1 MANRRLIITFAL
13 AFSLV
18 FSLFYYVLFTAVDFG
33 GGQQQTRTLYLN
45 QVGIYAESEN
55 AQKICEQL
63 KEKGLTPYQVEEDGR
78 QIVMTSVY
86 EEEDK
91 TEEEG
96 KKLEEMELAY
106 ITKKITVEGEEMS
119 TAGDEQDYQK
129 VLQAMKDESAR
140 DES

>member
-1 MANRRLIITFAL
+1 MHWHSPWCSHCFITCCSPRWISAG
-13 AFSLV
+13 AR
-18 FSLFYYVLFTAVDFG
+18 
-33 GGQQQTRTLYLN
+33 QTRTLYLN

-119 TAGDEQDYQK
+119 TAVDEQDYQK

>member
-18 FSLFYYVLFTAVDFG
+18 FSLFYYVLFTTVDFG

-86 EEEDK
+86 EK
-91 TEEEG
+91 RTR
-96 KKLEEMELAY
+96 
-106 ITKKITVEGEEMS
+106 
-119 TAGDEQDYQK
+119 QK
-129 VLQAMKDESAR
+129 RRERNWRKWNLRTSQRRSPWKER
-140 DES
+140 R

>member
-18 FSLFYYVLFTAVDFG
+18 FSLFYYVLFTTVDFG
-33 GGQQQTRTLYLN
+33 EGQQQTRTLYLN

-63 KEKGLTPYQVEEDGR
+63 KEQGLTPYQVEEDGR

-119 TAGDEQDYQK
+119 MAVDERDYQK

>member
-1 MANRRLIITFAL
+1 
-13 AFSLV
+13 
-18 FSLFYYVLFTAVDFG
+18 
-33 GGQQQTRTLYLN
+33 
-45 QVGIYAESEN
+45 
-55 AQKICEQL
+55 
-63 KEKGLTPYQVEEDGR
+63 
-78 QIVMTSVY
+78 MTSVY

-119 TAGDEQDYQK
+119 MAVDERDYQK

>member
-18 FSLFYYVLFTAVDFG
+18 FSLFYYVLFTTVDFG
-33 GGQQQTRTLYLN
+33 GGQQQTRTLSLN
-45 QVGIYAESEN
+45 QAGIYAESEN

-63 KEKGLTPYQVEEDGR
+63 KEQGLTPYQVEEDGR

-96 KKLEEMELAY
+96 MKLEEMELSC

-119 TAGDEQDYQK
+119 TAVDERDYQK

>member
-18 FSLFYYVLFTAVDFG
+18 FSLFYYVLFTTVDFG

-63 KEKGLTPYQVEEDGR
+63 KEQGLTPYQVEED
-78 QIVMTSVY
+78 

-119 TAGDEQDYQK
+119 MAVDERDYQK

>member
-18 FSLFYYVLFTAVDFG
+18 FSLFYYVLFTTVDFG
-33 GGQQQTRTLYLN
+33 GGQQKTRTLYLN

-96 KKLEEMELAY
+96 KTLEEMELAY

-119 TAGDEQDYQK
+119 TAVDEQDYQK